1 MKFVSLKVGK
11 TRNNRILGNVKEG
24 RKEGRVG
31 GKEDRGTNKLID
43 QWAGRRKTE
52 RERGIDEGKEGCRGR
67 TNEQMDGKK
76 ARQTDEW
83 MDRQKGALKYGG
95 QIEVIQ
101 K

>member
-31 GKEDRGTNKLID
+31 VKEDRGTNKLID